1 MTIIRP
7 GQRVVHVPGLGVRS
21 GIIGAGNTEV
31 DDDTEAL

>member
-21 GIIGAGNTEV
+21 GIIGTNT
-31 DDDTEAL
+31 DDTE